1 MVASYTWGMDADRF
15 DGLTS
20 DDIIAQ
26 CLEDIAVIHNRDL
39 VSIPLFSGSSTK
51 KLDCLL
57 IKNSLCANTP
67 AFWNKCRIKMIGN

>member
-39 VSIPLFSGSSTK
+39 VSIPLFFRQ
-51 KLDCLL
+51 LDQKVGL
-57 IKNSLCANTP
+57 
-67 AFWNKCRIKMIGN
+67 FVD